1 VTAFLTLLNIPRQPT
16 LVLRVGDVPLGG
28 EPGGIDA
35 SVLGITDQPWF
46 LPGLLRLVDELLR
59 HALFGKEFVDVLL
72 STRLDVG
79 KFQRA
84 TPFKLRMGR
93 PLLWCI
99 LLVFAWSPVSLLRLC
114 WWIDLY
120 EFFEGNLQAFVQQ
133 LHGFQPYPSLTM
145 PEVPA
150 LLPTE
155 ARPMGELS
163 DGVNIVAFQ

>member
-1 VTAFLTLLNIPRQPT
+1 MPCSA
-16 LVLRVGDVPLGG
+16 
-28 EPGGIDA
+28 
-35 SVLGITDQPWF
+35 
-46 LPGLLRLVDELLR
+46 
-59 HALFGKEFVDVLL
+59 KFVDVLL
-72 STRLDVG
+72 PTRLDVG

-84 TPFKLRMGR
+84 TPFKLRIGR

-133 LHGFQPYPSLTM
+133 LHGSSPTLVPYQRFQ
-145 PEVPA
+145 